1 MSETEKEKLTPE
13 KFFSK
18 GWVVCVG
25 AIICCLLWGSA
36 FPCVKIGYNL
46 FGIDSSSWSSLLL
59 FAGMRFALAGV
70 MVICVYSIIRRR
82 FVYPKAKN
90 LWRVGVLSVF
100 QTVAQYIFFYI
111 GLSNISGV
119 KSSVLNGLGV
129 FFTILAACF
138 LFRTE
143 KFNLVKLAGCILG
156 FGGVILINLGGEFT
170 FDFTLTGE
178 GFIIFSGLAGAIAAG
193 FVKIFSKKEDPAVLS
208 GYQFLLGGIILMVIG
223 GAAGGTLGTVS
234 VGAVFMLIYL
244 AFISACAF
252 TLQGFL
258 IMYNPVSK
266 VAVYKSTN
274 PLFGALFSA
283 IILGES
289 EQLLS
294 PMTLVALLLVC
305 AGIFIINKYGE
316 KRKKIPGTEEEHN
329 PADEPYGM
337 YDPAYMEQGGAYPTS
352 EDPPDTPPMEADSPP
367 PDPPENVQEQ
377 AHTEPADSLQNDTTD
392 IADGQKKT
400 D

>member
-1 MSETEKEKLTPE
+1 MSKDEKEKLTPE
-13 KFFSK
+13 GFFSK

-36 FPCVKIGYNL
+36 FPCVKIGYGL

-70 MVICVYSIIRRR
+70 MVICVYSIIRKR

-143 KFNLVKLAGCILG
+143 KFNLIKLAGCILG

-208 GYQFLLGGIILMVIG
+208 GYQFLLGGIILMIIG
-223 GAAGGTLGTVS
+223 GAAGGSIPTVS

-283 IILGES
+283 IILGETD
-289 EQLLS
+289 QLLS
-294 PMTLVALLLVC
+294 PMTLIALVLVC
-305 AGIFIINKYGE
+305 VGIFIINKYGE
-316 KRKKIPGTEEEHN
+316 KRKKIPESEDVKN
-329 PADEPYGM
+329 PADDPYGM
-337 YDPAYMEQGGAYPTS
+337 YDPAYMAQGGVS
-352 EDPPDTPPMEADSPP
+352 LSS
-367 PDPPENVQEQ
+367 PDPPGTPTEEDEAPPEPQKAAQEHPG
-377 AHTEPADSLQNDTTD
+377 AEPPPGEPEEPD
-392 IADGQKKT
+392 KT
-400 D
+400 A